1 MRFLHL
7 SDVHV
12 TQDYFKSPFRKLGW
26 RRALALFELSLGGR
40 ARKYEA
46 ARRRIHHIVHA
57 ERERHGAD
65 HVILSGDLTA
75 YATHWEF
82 EQTVAALGELAH
94 DPQKLTVIPGNHD
107 VYTPGA
113 YDTKR
118 FEAHF
123 GHMLHTDLPEHPAV
137 DGPFPFVRLL
147 GEEVAVVGLM
157 SGRVPPV
164 PGLSFGVVGRKQ
176 LGALRDIL
184 DNPKLQHR
192 AVLVVVH
199 HAPVAPSG
207 RKDHLFHGLLDSD
220 ALLKMLPGPRFA
232 VLHGHIHKRY
242 HHPATDKRPH
252 TFGAGSS
259 TEQGHEGFW
268 IIDVRDGL
276 VVGGT
281 AHAPIDV
288 APEEAAAARA
298 AGAGPVV
305 EQAP

>member
-12 TQDYFKSPFRKLGW
+12 TQDYLRVPLRTLGW
-26 RRALALFELSLGGR
+26 RRAVAMWELTVGGR
-40 ARKYEA
+40 QKRYLHSRSTIE
-46 ARRRIHHIVHA
+46 RILEDRH
-57 ERERHGAD
+57 RHGVD

-75 YATHWEF
+75 YATRWEF
-82 EQTVAALGELAH
+82 EQARAALGELAE
-94 DPQKLTVIPGNHD
+94 DRARFTVIPGNHD

-113 YDTKR
+113 YNTRR
-118 FEAHF
+118 FEQYF
-123 GHMLHTDLPEHPAV
+123 GHLLASDLPEYIR
-137 DGPFPFVRLL
+137 DGSFPFVRLL
-147 GEEVAVVGLM
+147 GADVAVIGLM
-157 SGRVPPV
+157 SARVPPV

-176 LGALRDIL
+176 LGGLRDA
-184 DNPKLQHR
+184 LQDERMRHR

-207 RKDHLFHGLLDSD
+207 RKDHLFHGLLDAD
-220 ALLKMLPGPRFA
+220 QLLALLPGPRFA

-259 TEQGHEGFW
+259 TEGGHEGYW

-276 VVGGT
+276 VVGGSP
-281 AHAPIDV
+281 HAPWSANETARE
-288 APEEAAAARA
+288 APPEGWAHDTHSN
-298 AGAGPVV
+298 V
-305 EQAP
+305 

>member
-12 TQDYFKSPFRKLGW
+12 TQDYFRSPFRKLGW
-26 RRALALFELSLGGR
+26 RRAIAMLELSVGGR
-40 ARKYEA
+40 ARKYED
-46 ARRRIHHIVHA
+46 ARARIAHIVGA
-57 ERERHGAD
+57 ERKRHGAD

-82 EQTVAALGELAH
+82 GQAKEALGELAE
-94 DPQKLTVIPGNHD
+94 DTSRLTVIPGNHD

-113 YDTKR
+113 YDTRR
-118 FEAHF
+118 FESYF
-123 GHMLHTDLPEHPAV
+123 GHLLTTDLPEHPPQ

-164 PGLSFGVVGRKQ
+164 PGLSFGVVGKKQ
-176 LGALRDIL
+176 LAALRDIL
-184 DNPKLQHR
+184 ADERLAHR

-207 RKDHLFHGLLDSD
+207 RKDRFFHGLMD
-220 ALLKMLPGPRFA
+220 ADQLLKMLPGPKYA

-242 HHPATDKRPH
+242 HHPATDARPH

-259 TEQGHEGFW
+259 TEGGHEGYW
-268 IIDVRDGL
+268 IIDVKDGL
-276 VVGGT
+276 VLGGT
-281 AHAPIDV
+281 AHAP
-288 APEEAAAARA
+288 AGGEASEAAVRA
-298 AGAGPVV
+298 PVV
-305 EQAP
+305 EQAS

>member
-12 TQDYFKSPFRKLGW
+12 TQDYFKAPFRKLGW
-26 RRALALFELSLGGR
+26 RRAMALFELTVGGR
-40 ARKYEA
+40 AKKYAA
-46 ARRRIHHIVHA
+46 ARDRISQMVHDEA
-57 ERERHGAD
+57 KRHGAD

-75 YATHWEF
+75 YATRWEF
-82 EQTVAALGELAH
+82 EGAKAALGELAE
-94 DPQKLTVIPGNHD
+94 DTSRLTLIPGNHD

-118 FEAHF
+118 FEHYF
-123 GHMLHTDLPEHPAV
+123 GGLLKSDLPEHPPT
-137 DGPFPFVRLL
+137 DGAFPFVRLL
-147 GEEVAVVGLM
+147 GEDVAVVGLM

-176 LGALRDIL
+176 LATLRDIL
-184 DNPKLQHR
+184 DNPKLKHR

-207 RKDHLFHGLLDSD
+207 RKDRFFHGLMD
-220 ALLKMLPGPRFA
+220 ADQLLRMLPGPRFA

-259 TEQGHEGFW
+259 TEDGHEGYW

-276 VVGGT
+276 VLGGS
-281 AHAPIDV
+281 AHAPAGLDGAHAAEP
-288 APEEAAAARA
+288 APVP
-298 AGAGPVV
+298 AGAP
-305 EQAP
+305 